1 MTFARRDLLV
11 AGAGLAIA
19 APRLSAAPIPTGAPG
34 GMRVQR
40 LSWAGI
46 KLVVGQTTIFVDA
59 LLPPDKSAVPLTA
72 DTEARFALVTHHHG
86 DHCDPE
92 ALKPVLKETGVIVA
106 QKEVARFVNPMG
118 VRLQVAEM
126 HEPVFLSRG
135 NGDFVARAAPAV
147 DGLGSPQV
155 SWVVDGG
162 GRRILHCGDTL
173 WHGYWWDIG
182 RAYGPF
188 DMVFVPINGFRQVT
202 PRFGP
207 TGVPMS
213 LTPEQ
218 AAAAALALG
227 AKVACPIHYGRSATD
242 YTEVPKALDRFEAA
256 ARAAGLPLRVPAGGE
271 WLTL

>member
-1 MTFARRDLLV
+1 MKFARRDLFL

-19 APRLSAAPIPTGAPG
+19 APRLSAASIPDAAPA

-40 LSWAGI
+40 LAWAGI
-46 KLVVGQTTIFVDA
+46 KLVAGQTTVFLDA

-72 DTEARFALVTHHHG
+72 DTEFRFALVTHHHG

-92 ALKPVLKETGVIVA
+92 ALKPILKETGVIIA
-106 QKEVARFVNPMG
+106 QKEVARFVNPLG
-118 VRLQVAEM
+118 IRLLSAET
-126 HEPVFLSRG
+126 HEPVFLSRA

-162 GRRILHCGDTL
+162 GRKILHCGDTL

-188 DMVFVPINGFRQVT
+188 DMVFVPINGFRQVS
-202 PRFGP
+202 PRFTA
-207 TGVPMS
+207 TGVPMA

-218 AAAAALALG
+218 AVTAALTLG
-227 AKVACPIHYGRSATD
+227 AKVACPIHYGRSAAD
-242 YTEVPKALDRFEAA
+242 YTEVPKALERFSEA
-256 ARAAGLPLRVPAGGE
+256 ARAAGLSTRVPAPGE
-271 WLTL
+271 WFTI